1 MKNEKIVSKTKISTN
16 PLIKTLLICAV
27 VLINLEGIDGC
38 GKSTQ
43 SKFLMEKFKENNEK
57 TVILKEPTDGKYG
70 KKLWEMLSG
79 KRKAT
84 TAEILDLFVMD
95 RKEHVK
101 EKITPALNEGKIV
114 LMDRY
119 YYSTMAYQAAAGI
132 DVNRIRKDN
141 EFAPKPDIVLIFDLP
156 ADLAMKRVRGH
167 SVADV
172 FEKEEHLEKVR
183 EAYLNLK
190 DDPLVRIIDS
200 TRNPEQI
207 FEEVWKLVS
216 EVKNG

>member
-1 MKNEKIVSKTKISTN
+1 M
-16 PLIKTLLICAV
+16 
-27 VLINLEGIDGC
+27 LINLEGIDGC

-43 SKFLMEKFKENNEK
+43 SQLLMDEFEKNDEK
-57 TVILKEPTDGKYG
+57 TILLKEPTNGKYG
-70 KKLWEMLSG
+70 RKLWEMLSG
-79 KRKAT
+79 KIEAT
-84 TAEILDLFVMD
+84 TEEILELFVMD
-95 RKEHVK
+95 RKEHVDQ
-101 EKITPALNEGKIV
+101 KINPALNEGKIV

-132 DVNRIRKDN
+132 DVKRIRKDN

-183 EAYLNLK
+183 KAYLNLE
-190 DDPLVRIIDS
+190 DDPLVRIIDA
-200 TRNPEQI
+200 TRTPEEI
-207 FEEVWKLVS
+207 FDEVWKLVS
-216 EVKNG
+216 EVRNG

>member
-1 MKNEKIVSKTKISTN
+1 
-16 PLIKTLLICAV
+16 

-43 SKFLMEKFKENNEK
+43 SKFLMEKFEENNEK
-57 TVILKEPTDGKYG
+57 AIILKEPTSGKYG

-79 KRKAT
+79 KREAT
-84 TAEILDLFVMD
+84 TEQILDLFVMD
-95 RKEHVK
+95 RKEHVDD
-101 EKITPALNEGKIV
+101 KINPALKEGKIV

-141 EFAPKPDIVLIFDLP
+141 AFAPKPDIVLIFDLP
-156 ADLAMKRVRGH
+156 ADLAMKRVKGH

-183 EAYLNLK
+183 AAYLNLR

-200 TRNPEQI
+200 TRTPEEI
-207 FEEVWKLVS
+207 FDEVWKLVA
-216 EVKNG
+216 EVRNG

>member
-1 MKNEKIVSKTKISTN
+1 M
-16 PLIKTLLICAV
+16 
-27 VLINLEGIDGC
+27 LINLEGIDGC

-43 SKFLMEKFKENNEK
+43 SQFLMDEFEKNNVK
-57 TVILKEPTDGKYG
+57 TILLKEPTNGKYG
-70 KKLWEMLSG
+70 KKLWAMLSG
-79 KRKAT
+79 KIKAT
-84 TAEILDLFVMD
+84 TEEILELFVMD
-95 RKEHVK
+95 RKEHVDQ
-101 EKITPALNEGKIV
+101 KINPALNEGKIV

-141 EFAPKPDIVLIFDLP
+141 EFAPKPDIVLVFDLP

-183 EAYLNLK
+183 KAYLNLE
-190 DDPLVRIIDS
+190 DDPLVRIINA
-200 TRNPEQI
+200 TRTPEEI
-207 FEEVWKLVS
+207 FDEVWKLVS
-216 EVKNG
+216 EVRNG

>member
-1 MKNEKIVSKTKISTN
+1 M
-16 PLIKTLLICAV
+16 LID
-27 VLINLEGIDGC
+27 LEGIDGC

-43 SKFLMEKFKENNEK
+43 SKFLMEKFEENNEK
-57 TVILKEPTDGKYG
+57 SIILKEPTSGKYG

-79 KRKAT
+79 KREAT
-84 TAEILDLFVMD
+84 TEQILDLFVMD
-95 RKEHVK
+95 RKEHVE
-101 EKITPALNEGKIV
+101 EKINPALNEGKIV

-156 ADLAMKRVRGH
+156 ADLAMKRVKGH

-183 EAYLNLK
+183 EAYLDLR

-200 TRNPEQI
+200 TRTPEEI
-207 FEEVWKLVS
+207 FEDVWKLVS
-216 EVKNG
+216 EVRNG

>member
-1 MKNEKIVSKTKISTN
+1 M
-16 PLIKTLLICAV
+16 
-27 VLINLEGIDGC
+27 LINLEGIDGC

-43 SKFLMEKFKENNEK
+43 SQFLIEEFEKNNEK
-57 TVILKEPTDGKYG
+57 TILLKEPTNGKYG
-70 KKLWEMLSG
+70 KKLWEMLRG

-84 TAEILDLFVMD
+84 TEEILELFVMD
-95 RKEHVK
+95 RKEHVN
-101 EKITPALNEGKIV
+101 EKIKPALDEGKIV

-132 DVNRIRKDN
+132 DVSRIRKDN
-141 EFAPKPDIVLIFDLP
+141 NFAPKPDIVLIFDLP
-156 ADLAMKRVRGH
+156 ANLAMKRVRGH

-183 EAYLNLK
+183 KAYLNLEN
-190 DDPLVRIIDS
+190 DPLVRIVDA
-200 TRNPEQI
+200 TRTPETI
-207 FEEVWKLVS
+207 FDEVWKLIS

>member
-1 MKNEKIVSKTKISTN
+1 
-16 PLIKTLLICAV
+16 
-27 VLINLEGIDGC
+27 
-38 GKSTQ
+38 
-43 SKFLMEKFKENNEK
+43 
-57 TVILKEPTDGKYG
+57 
-70 KKLWEMLSG
+70 MLSG

-84 TAEILDLFVMD
+84 TEQILDLFVMD
-95 RKEHVK
+95 RKEHVE
-101 EKITPALNEGKIV
+101 EKINPALNEGKIV

-141 EFAPKPDIVLIFDLP
+141 EFAPKPDVVLIFDLP
-156 ADLAMKRVRGH
+156 ADLAMKRVKGH

-183 EAYLNLK
+183 EAYLDLR

-200 TRNPEQI
+200 TRTPEEI

-216 EVKNG
+216 EVRNG

>member
-1 MKNEKIVSKTKISTN
+1 MIQ
-16 PLIKTLLICAV
+16 
-27 VLINLEGIDGC
+27 VLIDLEGIDGC

-43 SKFLMEKFKENNEK
+43 SKFLMEKFEENNEK
-57 TVILKEPTDGKYG
+57 VIILKEPTSGKYG
-70 KKLWEMLSG
+70 EKLWEMLSG
-79 KRKAT
+79 KREAT
-84 TAEILDLFVMD
+84 TEQILDLFVMD
-95 RKEHVK
+95 RKEHVDD
-101 EKITPALNEGKIV
+101 KINPALKEGKIV

-156 ADLAMKRVRGH
+156 ADLAMKRVKGH

-183 EAYLNLK
+183 EAYLDLR

-200 TRNPEQI
+200 TRTPEEI

-216 EVKNG
+216 EVRNG

>member
-1 MKNEKIVSKTKISTN
+1 M
-16 PLIKTLLICAV
+16 
-27 VLINLEGIDGC
+27 LINLEGIDGC

-43 SKFLMEKFKENNEK
+43 SQFLIEEFEKNDEK
-57 TVILKEPTDGKYG
+57 TILLKEPTNGKYG
-70 KKLWEMLSG
+70 KKLWEMLRG
-79 KRKAT
+79 KREAT
-84 TAEILDLFVMD
+84 TEEILELFIMD
-95 RKEHVK
+95 RKEHVN
-101 EKITPALNEGKIV
+101 EKISPALNEGKIV

-183 EAYLNLK
+183 KAYLDLEN
-190 DDPLVRIIDS
+190 DPLVRIVDA
-200 TRNPEQI
+200 TRTPEAI

>member
-1 MKNEKIVSKTKISTN
+1 M
-16 PLIKTLLICAV
+16 LID
-27 VLINLEGIDGC
+27 LEGIDGC

-43 SKFLMEKFKENNEK
+43 SKFLMEKFEENNEQAI
-57 TVILKEPTDGKYG
+57 ILKEPTDGKYG
-70 KKLWEMLSG
+70 KKLWEMLNG
-79 KRKAT
+79 KREAT
-84 TAEILDLFVMD
+84 TEQILDLFVMD
-95 RKEHVK
+95 RKEHVDD
-101 EKITPALNEGKIV
+101 KINPALKEGKIV
-114 LMDRY
+114 VMDRY

-156 ADLAMKRVRGH
+156 ADLAMKRVKGH

-183 EAYLNLK
+183 EAYLNLRN
-190 DDPLVRIIDS
+190 DPLVRIIDS
-200 TRNPEQI
+200 TRTPEEI

-216 EVKNG
+216 EVRNG

>member
-1 MKNEKIVSKTKISTN
+1 M
-16 PLIKTLLICAV
+16 
-27 VLINLEGIDGC
+27 LINLEGIDGC

-43 SKFLMEKFKENNEK
+43 SQFLIEEFEKNDEK
-57 TVILKEPTDGKYG
+57 TILLKEPTNGKYG
-70 KKLWEMLSG
+70 KKLWEMLRG
-79 KRKAT
+79 KREAT
-84 TAEILDLFVMD
+84 TEEILELFVMD
-95 RKEHVK
+95 RKEHVN
-101 EKITPALNEGKIV
+101 EKISPSLNEGKIV

-183 EAYLNLK
+183 KAYLDLEN
-190 DDPLVRIIDS
+190 DPLVRIVDA
-200 TRNPEQI
+200 TRTPETI

>member
-1 MKNEKIVSKTKISTN
+1 M
-16 PLIKTLLICAV
+16 LID
-27 VLINLEGIDGC
+27 LEGIDGC

-43 SKFLMEKFKENNEK
+43 SKFLMEKFEENNEK
-57 TVILKEPTDGKYG
+57 AITLKEPTSGKYG

-79 KRKAT
+79 KREAT
-84 TAEILDLFVMD
+84 TEQILDLFVMD
-95 RKEHVK
+95 RKEHVDD
-101 EKITPALNEGKIV
+101 KINPALKEGKIV

-156 ADLAMKRVRGH
+156 ADIAMKRVKGH

-200 TRNPEQI
+200 TRTPEEI

-216 EVKNG
+216 EVRNG

>member
-1 MKNEKIVSKTKISTN
+1 M
-16 PLIKTLLICAV
+16 LID
-27 VLINLEGIDGC
+27 LEGIDGC

-43 SKFLMEKFKENNEK
+43 SKFLMEKFEENNEQAI
-57 TVILKEPTDGKYG
+57 ILKEPTDGKYG

-79 KRKAT
+79 KREAT
-84 TAEILDLFVMD
+84 TEQILDLFVMD
-95 RKEHVK
+95 RKEHVDD
-101 EKITPALNEGKIV
+101 KINPALKEGKIV

-156 ADLAMKRVRGH
+156 ADLAMKRVKGH

-183 EAYLNLK
+183 EAYLNLRN
-190 DDPLVRIIDS
+190 DPLVRIIDS
-200 TRNPEQI
+200 TRTPEEI

-216 EVKNG
+216 EVRNG

>member
-1 MKNEKIVSKTKISTN
+1 
-16 PLIKTLLICAV
+16 
-27 VLINLEGIDGC
+27 
-38 GKSTQ
+38 
-43 SKFLMEKFKENNEK
+43 MEKFKENNEK

-79 KRKAT
+79 RRKST
-84 TAEILDLFVMD
+84 TEEILDLFIMD

-101 EKITPALNEGKIV
+101 DKINPALNEGKIV

-183 EAYLNLK
+183 EAYLNLES
-190 DDPLVRIIDS
+190 DPLVSIIDS
-200 TRNPEQI
+200 TRTPEEI
-207 FEEVWKLVS
+207 FEEVWELVS

>member
-1 MKNEKIVSKTKISTN
+1 MT
-16 PLIKTLLICAV
+16 

-43 SKFLMEKFKENNEK
+43 SKLLMKKFEENNEK
-57 TVILKEPTDGKYG
+57 TIILKEPRDGEYG

-79 KRKAT
+79 KREAT
-84 TAEILDLFVMD
+84 TEQILDLFVMD

-101 EKITPALNEGKIV
+101 EKINPALKEGKIV

-156 ADLAMKRVRGH
+156 VDLAMKRVISH

-190 DDPLVRIIDS
+190 NDPLVRIIDS
-200 TRNPEQI
+200 TRTPEEI
-207 FEEVWKLVS
+207 FEEVWELVS

>member
-1 MKNEKIVSKTKISTN
+1 M
-16 PLIKTLLICAV
+16 
-27 VLINLEGIDGC
+27 LINLEGIDGC

-43 SKFLMEKFKENNEK
+43 SQFLMEKFKSDNKK
-57 TVILKEPTDGKYG
+57 TILLKEPTNGKYG
-70 KKLWEMLSG
+70 QMLWNMLSG
-79 KRKAT
+79 KIEAT
-84 TAEILDLFVMD
+84 TEEILELFVLD
-95 RKEHVK
+95 RKEHVNK
-101 EKITPALNEGKIV
+101 KIKPALDEGKIV

-156 ADLAMKRVRGH
+156 ADLAMKRVRSH

-183 EAYLNLK
+183 KAYLNLE
-190 DDPLVRIIDS
+190 DDSLVRIIDA
-200 TRNPEQI
+200 TRTPEEI
-207 FEEVWKLVS
+207 FDEVWKLVS
-216 EVKNG
+216 EVRNG

>member
-1 MKNEKIVSKTKISTN
+1 M
-16 PLIKTLLICAV
+16 
-27 VLINLEGIDGC
+27 LINLEGIDGC

-43 SKFLMEKFKENNEK
+43 SRFLMGEFEKNNEK
-57 TVILKEPTDGKYG
+57 TILLKEPTNGKYG
-70 KKLWEMLSG
+70 RKLWEMLSG
-79 KRKAT
+79 KIEAT
-84 TAEILDLFVMD
+84 TEEILELFVMD
-95 RKEHVK
+95 RKEHVDQ
-101 EKITPALNEGKIV
+101 KINPALNEGKIV

-132 DVNRIRKDN
+132 DIKRIRKDN

-183 EAYLNLK
+183 KAYLNLE
-190 DDPLVRIIDS
+190 DDPLVRIIDA
-200 TRNPEQI
+200 TRTPEEI
-207 FEEVWKLVS
+207 FDEVWKLVS
-216 EVKNG
+216 EVRDG

>member
-1 MKNEKIVSKTKISTN
+1 
-16 PLIKTLLICAV
+16 

-43 SKFLMEKFKENNEK
+43 SKFLVKKFEENNEK
-57 TVILKEPTDGKYG
+57 TIILKEPTNGKYG

-79 KRKAT
+79 KREAT
-84 TAEILDLFVMD
+84 TEQILDLFVMD

-101 EKITPALNEGKIV
+101 NKINPALNEGKIV

-183 EAYLNLK
+183 EAYLNLEN
-190 DDPLVRIIDS
+190 DPLVRIIDS
-200 TRNPEQI
+200 TRTPEEI

-216 EVKNG
+216 EVKNE